1 MTMFRGRYEHTIDSK
16 GRISIPVKFRD
27 VLNGKDTN
35 GLIVTNE
42 FDGCLV
48 AYPINEWKI
57 VEEKISSFPDIR
69 KEIKAYQRFF
79 ISGAVEC
86 PIDKQGRILIPP
98 ILRDYAV
105 LTKDVVFVGMLN
117 KFEIWSRKNWKAI
130 PDNMEEIREALVD
143 IL

>member
-1 MTMFRGRYEHTIDSK
+1 MFRGRHEYTIDSK
-16 GRISIPVKFRD
+16 GRTSIPAKFRD
-27 VLNGKDTN
+27 ILNGKDNN

-48 AYPINEWKI
+48 VYPIDEWRK
-57 VEEKISSFPDIR
+57 VEEKISAFPDIR

-98 ILRDYAV
+98 TLRDYAG
-105 LTKDVVFVGMLN
+105 LKRYVVFVGMLN
-117 KFEIWSRKNWKAI
+117 KFEIWSKENWKAI
-130 PDNMEEIREALVD
+130 PDNMEDIREALID

>member
-16 GRISIPVKFRD
+16 GRTSIPVKFRD

-98 ILRDYAV
+98 TLRDYAV
-105 LTKDVVFVGMLN
+105 LTKDVIFVGMLN
-117 KFEIWSRKNWKAI
+117 KFEIWSRENWKAI
-130 PDNMEEIREALVD
+130 PDNMDEIREALVD

>member
-1 MTMFRGRYEHTIDSK
+1 MFRGRYEHTIDSK
-16 GRISIPVKFRD
+16 GRTSIPVKFRD

-79 ISGAVEC
+79 VSGAVEC

-105 LTKDVVFVGMLN
+105 LKKDVVFVGMLN
-117 KFEIWSRKNWKAI
+117 KFEIWSRENWKAI

>member
-117 KFEIWSRKNWKAI
+117 KFEIWSRENWKAI

>member
-1 MTMFRGRYEHTIDSK
+1 MFRGRYEHTIDSK

-117 KFEIWSRKNWKAI
+117 KFEIWSRENWKAI